1 MPQLASV
8 TLSFACLKRRQQLEK
23 KLRIKS
29 EILDQPSIDRALI
42 RISHEIIEKN
52 KGGKSLIIVGI
63 KSRGDILARRIAERI
78 GVIEK
83 ITVPV
88 GAVDI
93 TFYRDDYDRVT
104 KAEVKSTELPMSI
117 DGKDII
123 LVDDVLYTG
132 RSTRAAMD
140 VIIEYGR
147 PQTIQL
153 AVLIDRGHRELPIQ
167 ANYVGKNVPTGQ
179 SEHIILKL
187 KESDG
192 EEKVVL
198 AEWEA

>member
-1 MPQLASV
+1 M
-8 TLSFACLKRRQQLEK
+8 EK

-29 EILDQPSIDRALI
+29 EILDQSSISRALT
-42 RISHEIIEKN
+42 RIAHEILEKN
-52 KGGKSLIIVGI
+52 KGANNLIIVGI
-63 KSRGDILARRIAERI
+63 RSRGDVLALRIADKI
-78 GVIEK
+78 FDIESVK
-83 ITVPV
+83 VPV

-117 DGKDII
+117 DGKDVV

-140 VIIEYGR
+140 VIIEFGR
-147 PQTIQL
+147 PKTIQL

-167 ANYVGKNVPTGQ
+167 ANYVGKNVPTS
-179 SEHIILKL
+179 SEEMIVLKL
-187 KESDG
+187 QESDG
-192 EEKVVL
+192 EEKVLL
-198 AEWEA
+198 AEKEA